1 MFGKL
6 DEDEIE
12 MLLNKQVIG
21 RVGCHADNVTYV
33 VPVSFGYDGQFIYGY
48 THEGMKINMM
58 RKNPEVCFE
67 VDEVLDMYNWRSVV
81 CMGEFEELED
91 GEERTEALKTLLR
104 RPLPTITSQTMQ
116 FSPKQPAAAPN
127 LNIIRGLVYRILIKS
142 KSGRFEKNTQA

>member
-12 MLLNKQVIG
+12 ILLNKQVIG
-21 RVGCHADNVTYV
+21 RIGCHADNTTYV

-48 THEGMKINMM
+48 TQEGMKINMM

-67 VDEVLDMYNWRSVV
+67 VDEVVDTYTWRSVI

-91 GEERTEALKTLLR
+91 GEERTEALKILLR
-104 RPLPTITSQTMQ
+104 RPLPAVTSQRMQ
-116 FSPKQPAAAPN
+116 FSSEQSAPN

-142 KSGRFEKNTQA
+142 KTGRFESNALA